1 LTIGKLTVGN
11 VQRFDIVDDN
21 RYSQACQ
28 LPMVNCQLFFLHFGA
43 QLSTFNFPSIDV
55 QPTLSTMIK
64 ITEKSI
70 DVQKVID
77 TASSLGAGAVNVFIG
92 TVRSNANGKNVVW
105 LEYEAYETMAV
116 AEIRKIIDEASH
128 RWPLLGW
135 AVSHRIGTLKPGEV
149 SVVVA
154 VSSPHRRESFEA
166 CQFIIDTLKANAPIW
181 KKEVFEDGEEWVS
194 ARPAAV
200 AG

>member
-1 LTIGKLTVGN
+1 
-11 VQRFDIVDDN
+11 
-21 RYSQACQ
+21 
-28 LPMVNCQLFFLHFGA
+28 
-43 QLSTFNFPSIDV
+43 
-55 QPTLSTMIK
+55 MIK
-64 ITEKSI
+64 ITEKPI

-92 TVRSNANGKNVVW
+92 TVRNNANGKNVVW
-105 LEYEAYETMAV
+105 LEYESYETMAV
-116 AEIRKIIDEASH
+116 TEIRKIIDEASH
-128 RWPLLGW
+128 RWPLQGW

-166 CQFIIDTLKANAPIW
+166 CQFIIDTLKAKAPIW

-194 ARPAAV
+194 ARPAMAMQ
-200 AG
+200 

>member
-1 LTIGKLTVGN
+1 
-11 VQRFDIVDDN
+11 
-21 RYSQACQ
+21 
-28 LPMVNCQLFFLHFGA
+28 
-43 QLSTFNFPSIDV
+43 
-55 QPTLSTMIK
+55 MIK
-64 ITEKSI
+64 ITPKPI

-77 TASSLGAGAVNVFIG
+77 TVSSLGAGAVNVFIG
-92 TVRSNANGKNVVW
+92 TVRNQANGKNVVW
-105 LEYEAYETMAV
+105 LEYEAYEAMAV

-135 AVSHRIGTLKPGEV
+135 AVSHRIGTLKPGET

-166 CQFIIDTLKANAPIW
+166 CQYVIDTLKAKAPIW

-194 ARPAAV
+194 AQPKV
-200 AG
+200 ATSSYN